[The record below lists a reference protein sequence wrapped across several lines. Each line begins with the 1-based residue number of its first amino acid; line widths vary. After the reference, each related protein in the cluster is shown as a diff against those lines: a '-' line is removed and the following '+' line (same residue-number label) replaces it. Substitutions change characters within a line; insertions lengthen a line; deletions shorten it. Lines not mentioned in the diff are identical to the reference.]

1 MILRKFEFGLRI
13 RVSLLNK
20 SATKT
25 TLEHQ
30 TGGHAW
36 HLEAVYLVDNS
47 WYKNGIHV
55 SMIESSK
62 LLTFFKRRF
71 YNFYA
76 NQWIMDNEVEIYNT
90 DQNEV

>member
-13 RVSLLNK
+13 RVGLLIQSVK
-20 SATKT
+20 KATS
-25 TLEHQ
+25 EHR

-47 WYKNGIHV
+47 WYKDGIHV
-55 SMIESSK
+55 SMIENSE

-90 DQNEV
+90 DQNQV